1 MNVLIIKK
9 EKVFYL
15 SILFVFLISFYS
27 FCSFKNRVLETS
39 ITITSENDLQIL
51 LNSDYKIA
59 YLTFDDGPTE
69 KMTPKILDILDE
81 EEIPATFFVVGK
93 HVKEHPELVLRAY
106 KAGHYIANHT
116 YSHNNDKIYQSTE
129 SFINE
134 VKSTDIAISEALGIE
149 NYCSHVF
156 RFPEGYMTNKYK
168 TQKQNG
174 LSALKELNYV
184 YVDWNC
190 LNKDSETKYSNN
202 QLINNLI
209 KSSQNKT
216 SLVVLMHDTGDVNN
230 TNEVLKASIEY
241 LKNKGYEF
249 RNFYDFFN

>member
-1 MNVLIIKK
+1 MNVFIVTKKNILLFSLFILLFIIGC
-9 EKVFYL
+9 FSL
-15 SILFVFLISFYS
+15 S
-27 FCSFKNRVLETS
+27 KNKTLETA

-51 LNSDYKIA
+51 LNSNYKIA

-93 HVKEHPELVLRAY
+93 HVKEHPELVKRAY
-106 KAGHYIANHT
+106 DSGHYIANHT
-116 YSHNNDKIYQSTE
+116 YSHNNNKIYQSTE

-134 VKSTDIAISEALGIE
+134 ITSTDEAISEALGIKD
-149 NYCSHVF
+149 YCSHVF

-168 TQKQNG
+168 AQKEKG
-174 LSALKELNYV
+174 LLALKELDYV

-190 LNKDSETKYSNN
+190 LNKDSETKCSNN

-209 KSSQNKT
+209 KSSKNKT

-230 TNEVLKASIEY
+230 TNEVLKTSIEY

>member
-1 MNVLIIKK
+1 MNIFIITKK
-9 EKVFYL
+9 KILLFSLFILL
-15 SILFVFLISFYS
+15 SIVGCFSFS
-27 FCSFKNRVLETS
+27 KNKIIETS

-51 LNSDYKIA
+51 LNSNYKIA

-93 HVKEHPELVLRAY
+93 HVKEHPELVKRAY
-106 KAGHYIANHT
+106 DSGHYIANHT
-116 YSHNNDKIYQSTE
+116 YSHNNNKIYQSTE

-134 VKSTDIAISEALGIE
+134 ITSTDEAISEALGIKD
-149 NYCSHVF
+149 YCSHVF

-168 TQKQNG
+168 AQKEKG
-174 LSALKELNYV
+174 LVALKELDYV

-190 LNKDSETKYSNN
+190 LNKDSETKFSNN

-209 KSSQNKT
+209 KSSKNKT

-230 TNEVLKASIEY
+230 TNEVLKTSIEY

>member
-1 MNVLIIKK
+1 MNVFIVTKKNILLFSLFILLFIIGC
-9 EKVFYL
+9 FSL
-15 SILFVFLISFYS
+15 SKNKIL
-27 FCSFKNRVLETS
+27 KTS

-51 LNSDYKIA
+51 LNSNYKIA

-93 HVKEHPELVLRAY
+93 HVKEHPELVKRAY
-106 KAGHYIANHT
+106 DSGHYIANHT
-116 YSHNNDKIYQSTE
+116 YSHNNNKIYQSTE

-134 VKSTDIAISEALGIE
+134 ITSTDEAISEALGIKD
-149 NYCSHVF
+149 YCSHVF

-168 TQKQNG
+168 AQKEKG
-174 LSALKELNYV
+174 LVALKELDYV

-190 LNKDSETKYSNN
+190 LNKDSETKCSNN

-209 KSSQNKT
+209 NSSKNKT

-230 TNEVLKASIEY
+230 TNEVLKTSIEY

>member
-1 MNVLIIKK
+1 MNVFIVTKKNILLFSLFII
-9 EKVFYL
+9 L
-15 SILFVFLISFYS
+15 SIIGCFSLS
-27 FCSFKNRVLETS
+27 KNKTLETA

-51 LNSDYKIA
+51 LNSNYKIA

-93 HVKEHPELVLRAY
+93 HVKEHPELVKRAY
-106 KAGHYIANHT
+106 DSGHYIANHT
-116 YSHNNDKIYQSTE
+116 YSHNNNKIYQSTE

-134 VKSTDIAISEALGIE
+134 ITSTDEAISEALGIKD
-149 NYCSHVF
+149 YCSHVF

-168 TQKQNG
+168 AQKEKG
-174 LSALKELNYV
+174 LLALKELDYV

-190 LNKDSETKYSNN
+190 LNKDSETKCSNN

-209 KSSQNKT
+209 KSSKNKT

-230 TNEVLKASIEY
+230 TNEVLKTSIEY

>member
-1 MNVLIIKK
+1 MNVFIITKK
-9 EKVFYL
+9 KKVVFSLFIIL
-15 SILFVFLISFYS
+15 SIIGCFSLS
-27 FCSFKNRVLETS
+27 KNKTLETS

-93 HVKEHPELVLRAY
+93 HVKEHPELVKRAY
-106 KAGHYIANHT
+106 DSGHYIANHT
-116 YSHNNDKIYQSTE
+116 YSHNNNKIYQSTE

-134 VKSTDIAISEALGIE
+134 ITSTDEAISEALGIKD
-149 NYCSHVF
+149 YCSHVF

-168 TQKQNG
+168 SQKEKG
-174 LSALKELNYV
+174 LVALKELDYV

-190 LNKDSETKYSNN
+190 LNKDSETKCSNN

-209 KSSQNKT
+209 KSSKNKT

-230 TNEVLKASIEY
+230 TNEVLKTSIEY

>member
-1 MNVLIIKK
+1 MNIFIITKK
-9 EKVFYL
+9 KILLFSL
-15 SILFVFLISFYS
+15 FILFSIVECFSFS
-27 FCSFKNRVLETS
+27 KNKIIETS

-51 LNSDYKIA
+51 LNSNYKIA

-93 HVKEHPELVLRAY
+93 HVKEHPELVKRAY
-106 KAGHYIANHT
+106 DSGHYIANHT
-116 YSHNNDKIYQSTE
+116 YSHNNNKIYQSTE

-134 VKSTDIAISEALGIE
+134 ITSTDEAISEALGIKD
-149 NYCSHVF
+149 YCSHVF

-168 TQKQNG
+168 AQKEKG
-174 LSALKELNYV
+174 LVALKELDYV

-190 LNKDSETKYSNN
+190 LNKDSETKCSNN

-209 KSSQNKT
+209 KSSKNKT

-230 TNEVLKASIEY
+230 TNEVLKTSIEY

>member
-1 MNVLIIKK
+1 MNIFIITKK
-9 EKVFYL
+9 KILLFSLFILL
-15 SILFVFLISFYS
+15 SIVGCFSFS
-27 FCSFKNRVLETS
+27 KNKIVETS

-51 LNSDYKIA
+51 LNSNYKIA

-93 HVKEHPELVLRAY
+93 HVKEHPELVKRAY
-106 KAGHYIANHT
+106 DSGHYIANHT
-116 YSHNNDKIYQSTE
+116 YSHNNNKIYQSTE

-134 VKSTDIAISEALGIE
+134 ITSTDEAISEALGIKD
-149 NYCSHVF
+149 YCSHVF

-168 TQKQNG
+168 AQKEKG
-174 LSALKELNYV
+174 LVALKELDYV

-190 LNKDSETKYSNN
+190 LNKDSETKCSNN

-209 KSSQNKT
+209 KSSKNKT

-230 TNEVLKASIEY
+230 TNEVLKTSIEY

>member
-1 MNVLIIKK
+1 
-9 EKVFYL
+9 
-15 SILFVFLISFYS
+15 
-27 FCSFKNRVLETS
+27 
-39 ITITSENDLQIL
+39 
-51 LNSDYKIA
+51 
-59 YLTFDDGPTE
+59 
-69 KMTPKILDILDE
+69 MTPKILDILDE

-93 HVKEHPELVLRAY
+93 HVKEHPELVKRAY
-106 KAGHYIANHT
+106 DSGHYIANHT
-116 YSHNNDKIYQSTE
+116 YSHNNNKIYQSTE

-134 VKSTDIAISEALGIE
+134 ITSTDEAISEALGIKD
-149 NYCSHVF
+149 YCSHVF

-168 TQKQNG
+168 SQKEKG
-174 LSALKELNYV
+174 LVALKELDYV

-190 LNKDSETKYSNN
+190 LNKDSETKFSNN

-209 KSSQNKT
+209 KSSKNKT

-230 TNEVLKASIEY
+230 TNEVLKTSIEY

>member
-1 MNVLIIKK
+1 MNIFIITKKKILLFSLFIILII
-9 EKVFYL
+9 FGC
-15 SILFVFLISFYS
+15 FLIS
-27 FCSFKNRVLETS
+27 KNKALETS

-81 EEIPATFFVVGK
+81 EETPATFFVVGK
-93 HVKEHPELVLRAY
+93 HVKEHPELVKRAY
-106 KAGHYIANHT
+106 DSGHYIANHT
-116 YSHNNDKIYQSTE
+116 YSHNNNKIYQSTE

-134 VKSTDIAISEALGIE
+134 ITSTDEAISEALGIKD
-149 NYCSHVF
+149 YCSHVF

-168 TQKQNG
+168 SQKEKG
-174 LSALKELNYV
+174 LVALKELDYV

-190 LNKDSETKYSNN
+190 LNKDSETKCSNN

-209 KSSQNKT
+209 KSSKNKT

-230 TNEVLKASIEY
+230 TNEVLKTSIEY